1 MGWSIHNILLDISG
15 GVLSLAQLV
24 LDSSLQS
31 DWSGLTGNPVKF
43 FLSQIAIVFDIVFI
57 AQHYVLY
64 PSRLDLDLGISAE
77 GGYGTSTARG
87 VGSGMGRRCWR
98 AGDDQEAAVG
108 IEARQGSERQALLG
122 DAGTATVGSSGASAS
137 ASASASGPA
146 GAAETGGAVA

>member
-122 DAGTATVGSSGASAS
+122 DAGTATVGSSSAS